1 MGNPTV
7 ELSRKQ
13 IVNALVQCSPQE
25 LKSIFS
31 DLFKQK
37 TFAPQKLEDIT
48 RAAAKTVKQK
58 GLKAQTVQEA
68 VTWARSKR

>member
-1 MGNPTV
+1 MSNPTV

-13 IVNALVQCSPQE
+13 IVSALVQCSPRE

-37 TFAPQKLEDIT
+37 AFSPPKLEDIT
-48 RAAAKTVKQK
+48 REAAKTVRNR

-68 VTWARSKR
+68 VKWARSKR